1 MKIILHEPSEPY
13 NTFWLSYYHYTK
25 RVWLMNPLNP
35 SGPIDHILSWK
46 VLFTNPLNPMSFL
59 NSLINIWHGKYD
71 YVSLWTLWTCLT
83 HTLKW
88 LMYEPSKSFDT
99 IDPHLTWKLCFM
111 NPLNPI
117 TLFDSLITI
126 IRKKFDWWTHWT
138 LLNLLMTLYLEK
150 FYLWTLWTQ
159 WAF

>member
-25 RVWLMNPLNP
+25 KVWLMNTLNP

-71 YVSLWTLWTCLT
+71 YVSLWTLWTFLT

-99 IDPHLTWKLCFM
+99 IDPHITWKLCFIHEPCYPYGPCDPYGPTHYHTTWKVRAM
-111 NPLNPI
+111 NPLNPV
-117 TLFDSLITI
+117 
-126 IRKKFDWWTHWT
+126 
-138 LLNLLMTLYLEK
+138 NLLDP
-150 FYLWTLWTQ
+150 
-159 WAF
+159 